1 MCRSYW
7 IRNKI
12 VFEENETDRI
22 IQSNI
27 NGETEMNDVM
37 RSSRAFIEA
46 TGQEVLGQ
54 ISFGK
59 VHTEDRNIVGKE
71 GGG

>member
-1 MCRSYW
+1 
-7 IRNKI
+7 
-12 VFEENETDRI
+12 
-22 IQSNI
+22 
-27 NGETEMNDVM
+27 MNDVM